1 VSGEI
6 VGKTANKGLGTL
18 PTATGGLARLAYVRA
33 RQAGIDLKLL
43 VRQSGLAEVH
53 IQDRGVRLN
62 VQQQIQFLN
71 LVALALQDEFLGF
84 HLAQSADLRELGLLY
99 YVASSSATLGDALQR
114 VVRYASIVNEGLALR
129 CIEGQ
134 RIKIIFDYVSV
145 ARHSDRHQI
154 EFCMTA
160 VLRLCRQLTGRHLTP
175 SRARLAHRGRRQD
188 SKLAAYFGRNIEFS
202 ARRDELI
209 FNGAVKKAAVVSADS
224 FLNELMVANCEAA
237 LAGRATRRRP
247 LRSAVENAI
256 APLLPHGM
264 ARASEIAK
272 QLGMSQRTLSRRLS
286 IDGITFSRI
295 LEQLRADLSKQY
307 LADQALSI
315 SRIAWLLGYQE
326 VGAFTNA
333 FKRWTGKTPRQA
345 RPRKSWKTLR

>member
-1 VSGEI
+1 VR
-6 VGKTANKGLGTL
+6 KTATRALGKL
-18 PTATGGLARLAYVRA
+18 PTATGGITRLAYLRA
-33 RQAGIDLKLL
+33 RQSGIDLKSL
-43 VRQSGLAEVH
+43 VKKSGLAEGQ
-53 IQDRGVRLN
+53 IKDRGARLH
-62 VQQQIQFLN
+62 VQQQIKFLN
-71 LVALALQDEFLGF
+71 LMALASQDDLLGF
-84 HLAQSADLRELGLLY
+84 HLAQSSDLRQLGLLY

-114 VVRYASIVNEGLALR
+114 MERYVSIVNEGLALR

-145 ARHSDRHQI
+145 PRHSDRHQI

-160 VLRLCRQLTGRHLTP
+160 ALRLCRLLTGR
-175 SRARLAHRGRRQD
+175 RLAPTRVRLSHRSRKQD
-188 SKLAAYFGRNIEFS
+188 SELSAYFGRNIEFG

-209 FNGAVKKAAVVSADS
+209 FHGAVKKAAVISADPY
-224 FLNELMVANCEAA
+224 LNELMVANCEAA
-237 LAGRATRRRP
+237 IAGRPTRRRP

-256 APLLPHGM
+256 APLLPHGN

-286 IDGITFSRI
+286 IEGITFSRI
-295 LEQLRADLSKQY
+295 LEQLRADLSRQY

-345 RPRKSWKTLR
+345 RPRKAWRGHSPS